1 MSQALAEHGLERDV
15 VAELSESE
23 QHRLLADE
31 RRQVV
36 LQSLPGRGTELSLDE
51 LAAAVLEREDG
62 ESGGEQASRE
72 EVAVSLH
79 HVHLPVLDDLGV
91 LDYDADSHRVA
102 VQ

>member
-1 MSQALAEHGLERDV
+1 MSKSLSEHGLERDV
-15 VAELSESE
+15 VVELTKSE

-36 LQSLPGRGTELSLDE
+36 LESLPGRGSELALDE
-51 LAAAVLEREDG
+51 LAASVLERERG
-62 ESGGEQASRE
+62 EPSDEPATRN

-91 LDYDADSHRVA
+91 LEYDADSHRVA
-102 VQ
+102 VT

>member
-1 MSQALAEHGLERDV
+1 MSQVLSEHGLERDAV
-15 VAELSESE
+15 VELTESE

-36 LQSLPGRGTELSLDE
+36 LESLPGQGSELALDE
-51 LAAAVLEREDG
+51 LAASVLERERDDSNDG
-62 ESGGEQASRE
+62 PATQN

-102 VQ
+102 IT

>member
-1 MSQALAEHGLERDV
+1 MSQALSERALERDV
-15 VAELSESE
+15 VEELSESE

-36 LQSLPGRGTELSLDE
+36 VESLPERGTELPLEE
-51 LAAAVLEREDG
+51 LAASVLELEGDG
-62 ESGGEQASRE
+62 TATRD